1 MPEKHIV
8 ASVATESIKDIT
20 TIENGF
26 TTESKPSEV
35 VTVVPDNTDYTRF
48 LNFLNQM
55 KIKYKSDFIGER
67 NPTNDGER
75 FAHFTINGEN
85 IYEYW
90 EIELEDCILTYGCC
104 VFVFK
109 PDQTF
114 IGIMAE

>member
-8 ASVATESIKDIT
+8 ASVATESENDII
-20 TIENGF
+20 TIEDRV
-26 TTESKPSEV
+26 TTESEPSEV
-35 VTVVPDNTDYTRF
+35 ATSVSGNTDYTRF

-67 NPTNDGER
+67 NPTKDGER
-75 FAHFTINGEN
+75 FPHFTINEEK

-90 EIELEDCILTYGCC
+90 EIELEDCLLTYGCC
-104 VFVFK
+104 VLVFK

>member
-8 ASVATESIKDIT
+8 TSVATESIEDIT
-20 TIENGF
+20 TIKDKF
-26 TTESKPSEV
+26 MTESEPSEV
-35 VTVVPDNTDYTRF
+35 VTVIPGNTDYTRF

-55 KIKYKSDFIGER
+55 KIKYKSNFVEER
-67 NPTNDGER
+67 NPTNDGKR
-75 FAHFTINGEN
+75 FAQFIINGEN

-90 EIELEDCILTYGCC
+90 EIELEDCMLSYGCC

>member
-8 ASVATESIKDIT
+8 ASVATESINDIT

-26 TTESKPSEV
+26 IQESKPSEV
-35 VTVVPDNTDYTRF
+35 VTVVSGNTDYTRF

-55 KIKYKSDFIGER
+55 KIKYISDFKGER

-75 FAHFTINGEN
+75 FAQFIINGKN

-90 EIELEDCILTYGCC
+90 EIELEDCMVSYGCC
-104 VFVFK
+104 VFIFDEEQHFV
-109 PDQTF
+109 
-114 IGIMAE
+114 GVMAE